1 MQICTTNELD
11 RDDVI
16 AIARLTISLLDQLP
30 GNLPVEERAHHIER
44 ALEEVLAKE
53 IAP

>member
-1 MQICTTNELD
+1 MQICHTNELD

-30 GNLPVEERAHHIER
+30 GSLPPEERLGEIER
-44 ALEEVLAKE
+44 ALDNALAQE
-53 IAP
+53 LA